1 MRSLT
6 VRRYML
12 EPESIFSRILDPKN
26 VKEFHGPN
34 TEISA
39 WTGGKQR
46 NLSFYVDASDSP
58 VRLGSYVKAHV
69 EQTYTGTHIRNR
81 VKILNIVS
89 IDSTWTIEKPWL
101 VIRANIHV
109 HLPPPLSWIAEKFV
123 EKRAETQ
130 LNDYISCVSCE

>member
-1 MRSLT
+1 
-6 VRRYML
+6 ML
-12 EPESIFSRILDPKN
+12 SRILDPKN
-26 VKEFHGPN
+26 VKEFHGPE

-39 WTGGKQR
+39 WTGGKKR
-46 NLSFYVDASDSP
+46 NISFYVDASDSP

-69 EQTYTGTHIRNR
+69 EQTYTGTHIHNR

-123 EKRAETQ
+123 GKRAETQ